1 MAEDFQG
8 GEALGGKL
16 GPQLRVA
23 RFSKKPRRTSEHS
36 FEDTWAKAALAVGY
50 PSWHMNVGEAGWPD
64 RYVKGGIWCELKSL
78 DTLGIVNGTNIEQR
92 IKLNELHAAGDRTYY
107 CAKYEN
113 SVIFQPWPVIRAT
126 RNLAT
131 LERFGYR
138 KRIDL
143 EEIIRHVFAA

>member
-1 MAEDFQG
+1 MAEDRDFG
-8 GEALGGKL
+8 AAPSGKL

-50 PSWHMNVGEAGWPD
+50 PSWHMNVSEAGWPD

-78 DTLGIVNGTNIEQR
+78 HTLGTVNGTSVEQR
-92 IKLNELHAAGDRTYY
+92 IKLNELHAAGDRTFY

-113 SVIFQPWPVIRAT
+113 SVILQPWSVIRAT

-131 LERFGYR
+131 VERFAYK

-143 EEIIRHVFAA
+143 EEIIRHVFA